1 MSTGEEETP
10 LPSVGSPA
18 DPSQLASYLL
28 RVVPAL
34 LESDEDV
41 PEVVT
46 LQTVLKENS
55 SKLKRFIEDSQ
66 EHTLS
71 IICTLPS
78 EVAEGESS
86 STSLATLAS
95 ATFDVHLGVVYRP
108 QRSVGVIFTK
118 RSLVLESDKSMRS
131 QLRFLTVS
139 EDSPFE
145 TLHDYVQD
153 AINPL
158 FNSFVLHSKGEEGL
172 VPLFFL
178 LFFLTVFFWGV
189 LKKLMT
195 CKLMLFTKF
204 CCQLLIFVKK
214 KQSYSPSKI

>member
-118 RSLVLESDKSMRS
+118 RSPVLESDKSMRS

-178 LFFLTVFFWGV
+178 LFF
-189 LKKLMT
+189 
-195 CKLMLFTKF
+195 
-204 CCQLLIFVKK
+204 
-214 KQSYSPSKI
+214 